1 MRPATSPSNKPPRW
15 ACQAIPE
22 KKKESKKKIRI
33 ATQSGMGTGMKNIKT
48 GTRGTITARAPPRAK
63 IAPEAPI
70 PIENGLA
77 RRTKRIFPASPPRKN
92 TARKLFSPAARMKKL
107 PRKYRL
113 IILNNMWAKLPWTNM
128 LLMMVQSCFERSAV
142 FKPRK
147 RTTSLAAVM
156 GYPPTANS
164 ITKITTFKAI
174 KNHRTF
180 KLTAR

>member
-1 MRPATSPSNKPPRW
+1 MSPSNKPPRW

-22 KKKESKKKIRI
+22 KRKERKKKIRI
-33 ATQSGMGTGMKNIKT
+33 ATQSGMGMGMGIIKT
-48 GTRGTITARAPPRAK
+48 RTMGTIIASAPPMAK

-70 PIENGLA
+70 PIENGA

-92 TARKLFSPAARMKKL
+92 IARKLFSPAARRKKL

-113 IILNNMWAKLPWTNM
+113 IILNSMWAKPPWTNM
-128 LLMMVQSCFERSAV
+128 LLMMVQGCFERSVV

-164 ITKITTFKAI
+164 ITKITTFRAI